1 MRTKEAR
8 MIKQN
13 KKTPKTLFKKNK
25 NKNKNVRGENLMI
38 PSC

>member
-13 KKTPKTLFKKNK
+13 KKTPKTLFKKK
-25 NKNKNVRGENLMI
+25 KKKNVRGENLMI

>member
-13 KKTPKTLFKKNK
+13 KKNPKTLFKKEK
-25 NKNKNVRGENLMI
+25 KNVRGENLMI